1 MKIDITT
8 TVDVDTIYQA
18 DEIAKIFRLLIEK
31 GALQGVRG
39 GSTSIHF
46 DKNAKFQGIE
56 FSYWAW
62 KEPPAIDTG
71 L

>member
-8 TVDVDTIYQA
+8 TVEVDNVYQA
-18 DEIAKIFRLLIEK
+18 DEIAKIFKLLVEK

-46 DKNAKFQGIE
+46 DKNAKFQSIS
-56 FSYWAW
+56 FNYIAW
-62 KEPPAIDTG
+62 KEPIDNS